1 MLQYSGINSLEYRF
15 IIGKKIR
22 LNKDMF
28 THVRRPNRTH
38 LFVVRKYKIFCRDNY
53 FSFPFFQLS
62 LNLLTSVSK
71 IHKSCMATIPNEI
84 LPQILILIQS
94 PLLQGGALNA
104 LLEFFQAL
112 VATGLP
118 KLGFKDLLQVCS

>member
-1 MLQYSGINSLEYRF
+1 MF
-15 IIGKKIR
+15 IP
-22 LNKDMF
+22 L
-28 THVRRPNRTH
+28 
-38 LFVVRKYKIFCRDNY
+38 
-53 FSFPFFQLS
+53 FQLS

-118 KLGFKDLLQVCS
+118 KLGFKDLLQVCR